1 MHPAPPRT
9 PTHHRRASTLPSLTG
24 TDAAPQQ
31 SPAALVGRT
40 GASPV
45 RSLPPAELLCSVV
58 CRARAD
64 AFVHLRRARSTD
76 AASVREA
83 FEDALLASGENK
95 RLKRLICQQN
105 IDLYD

>member
-1 MHPAPPRT
+1 MLRLSRALQPWSGALAPA
-9 PTHHRRASTLPSLTG
+9 
-24 TDAAPQQ
+24 Q
-31 SPAALVGRT
+31 SDPCRPLSCHAQW
-40 GASPV
+40 
-45 RSLPPAELLCSVV
+45 C

-64 AFVHLRRARSTD
+64 SFAHLRSARSID

-83 FEDALLASGENK
+83 FEDALLASGEHK

>member
-9 PTHHRRASTLPSLTG
+9 PTTLTG

-31 SPAALVGRT
+31 SSAWSGAP

-45 RSLPPAELLCSVV
+45 RSLPPAELLCSAV

-64 AFVHLRRARSTD
+64 SFAHLRSARSAD